1 MDNTKTAPDQDN
13 FETEE
18 EYFKACREHRK
29 GMDTKTAEEKHTPG
43 PWMIDENAQIIAGKS
58 VLGRI
63 YSGDIFPNED
73 LPECTANGYLIAAAP
88 EIAAER
94 DRLKEEISPLKKR
107 IEELEAASKEILR
120 FKKSLDYVV
129 EKEFQYAPN
138 CLSALNKLEQLLN
151 PSTNGK

>member
-1 MDNTKTAPDQDN
+1 MNDTKTAPDQDN

-29 GMDTKTAEEKHTPG
+29 TMNNKTAEEILKSNLKDIYCIRPEDTY
-43 PWMIDENAQIIAGKS
+43 AQVLKS
-58 VLGRI
+58 M
-63 YSGDIFPNED
+63 
-73 LPECTANGYLIAAAP
+73 
-88 EIAAER
+88 
-94 DRLKEEISPLKKR
+94 EEYASPLKKR

-138 CLSALNKLEQLLN
+138 CLSALNKLDELLN